1 MFPERL
7 KALRLEAGLTQKQ
20 ISETLGINQ
29 PQYARWEKGG
39 REPSKETLQ
48 KFAELFNVS
57 VDYLLGNTDVK
68 NQPESALE
76 SAEFMFRKTVDD
88 FNLTKN
94 NKSNLKLILTIL
106 LKCAEKPLKKIRIK
120 NESHL

>member
-88 FNLTKN
+88 FNLTTEQQEQFKIDINNFIEMRRKAFEEDKN
-94 NKSNLKLILTIL
+94 Q
-106 LKCAEKPLKKIRIK
+106 E
-120 NESHL
+120 

>member
-68 NQPESALE
+68 
-76 SAEFMFRKTVDD
+76 
-88 FNLTKN
+88 
-94 NKSNLKLILTIL
+94 SNLKLTLTIL
-106 LKCAEKPLKKIRIK
+106 LKCAEKPLKKIKIK